1 MNAKSERFEMRLD
14 PEALARIDAWREEQD
29 PVPSRAEAVRSLVE
43 DGLERAGQP
52 VLRDGDKLIVA
63 LLCDLLRGL
72 GVESE
77 FDPDFI
83 MAALHGGHLWA
94 LGRAYGGL
102 FDVGQA
108 HNKTVAEVIDV
119 LEMWRFLEEGHAA
132 LPAAG
137 KAKVAL
143 EAGRDS
149 VRFPGF
155 DGNHESRHMD
165 VARFMVDRMDYFP
178 GFAGRGDFNSHWP
191 MLESYRRMLAI
202 FRPMRSAL
210 IGREMDA
217 REIAAVLAAGS
228 A

>member
-14 PEALARIDAWREEQD
+14 PDALARIDAWREEQD
-29 PVPSRAEAVRSLVE
+29 PPPSRAEAVRSLVE

-52 VLRDGDKLIVA
+52 VLRDGDKLVVA
-63 LLCDLLRGL
+63 MLCDLFRRLD
-72 GVESE
+72 VDSE
-77 FDPDFI
+77 LDPDFI
-83 MAALHGGHLWA
+83 MAAVHGGHLWA

-108 HNKTVAEVIDV
+108 HNRTVEEVIDV
-119 LEMWRFLEEGHAA
+119 LEMWRSLEDGHAA

-137 KAKVAL
+137 KAQVAL
-143 EAGRDS
+143 EAGRDE

-155 DGNHESRHMD
+155 DGNYEGRHMD
-165 VARFMVDRMDYFP
+165 VARFMVDRMGYFT

-191 MLESYRRMLAI
+191 MLDSYRRMLAI
-202 FRPMRSAL
+202 FRPLRGGL

-217 REIAAVLAAGS
+217 REIAAVLAAG
-228 A
+228 AP